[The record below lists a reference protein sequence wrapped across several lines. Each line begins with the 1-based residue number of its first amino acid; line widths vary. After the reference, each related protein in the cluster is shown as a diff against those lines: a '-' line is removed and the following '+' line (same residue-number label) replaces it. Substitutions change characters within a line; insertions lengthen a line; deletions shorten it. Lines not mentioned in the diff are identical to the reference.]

1 MLVTLVDLFSF
12 LSVVLRA
19 GTLVFQSALLGGV
32 MFVLRTARYSP
43 NAPADGIAQVQASSW
58 KLLRWSAVGLAVV
71 QLLYL
76 YVDSA
81 VLMASAD
88 LPFSG
93 VVGAN
98 FFLSGAI
105 VLVAALFTAFAAG
118 GSKRVARWALPVL
131 VLVIMSA
138 SVMTNHAAS
147 RLEQRPLL
155 ITLSSVHELAAGFWI
170 GGLPF
175 LVVGLFQAKDLDTR
189 WYVAERFSRTAVW
202 SVGALAASGLVMN
215 ILYIGSWGGI
225 LGTAYGIMVL
235 AKATMLGALLVLGGV
250 NFWLLRNFPKDRVMP
265 RLRPLIEAE
274 VGIGITVILAAAS
287 LTSQPPA
294 VDQVSD
300 TVTLAQVWQRFKP
313 EAPRLAYR
321 FIPESDPQTGPQVGP
336 QTSPQTGPKFG
347 EPIQLSG
354 PQIVNVDGIP
364 LTPRLINDSIESE
377 SNHHWMGLVVLAMG
391 LLALLARTGK
401 APWAEYWP
409 LLLIGIA
416 MFIILFADTE
426 CWPVGWKSVGA
437 CFADPEVFQHRLAA
451 LVCVGFA
458 VFELRVRTQ
467 KRENDRW
474 ALVFPLMCALGGAV
488 LLTHQHAIT
497 NVKETSL
504 VELSHVP
511 MGVLAVFAGWARWL
525 ELRLPKENRAIPSWV
540 WPTCFVLIGAALM
553 NYREM

>member
-1 MLVTLVDLFSF
+1 MLVKLVDLFSF
-12 LSVVLRA
+12 LSVLLRA
-19 GTLVFQSALLGGV
+19 GTLVFQSVLLGGV
-32 MFVLRTARYSP
+32 MFVLWTARYSP
-43 NAPADGIAQVQASSW
+43 DASEDSIARVQASSW

-71 QLLYL
+71 QLFYL

-88 LPFSG
+88 IPFRW

-98 FFLSGAI
+98 FFLSGTI
-105 VLVAALFTAFAAG
+105 VLVAALFTALVAG
-118 GSKRVARWALPVL
+118 GSTKVASRALPVL
-131 VLVIMSA
+131 GLVIMSA

-147 RLEQRPLL
+147 RLEQRLLL
-155 ITLSSVHELAAGFWI
+155 ITLSSGHELATGFWI

-175 LVVGLFQAKDLDTR
+175 LVLGLFRAKDLDTR
-189 WYVAERFSRTAVW
+189 WYITERFSRMAVL
-202 SVGALAASGLVMN
+202 SVGALATSGLVMS

-250 NFWLLRNFPKDRVMP
+250 NFLLLRDFPKDQVMP
-265 RLRPLIEAE
+265 RLRRLIEAE
-274 VGIGITVILAAAS
+274 VGIGITVILTAAS

-300 TVTLAQVWQRFKP
+300 TVTMGQLWQRFKP
-313 EAPRLAYR
+313 EVPRLSYR
-321 FIPESDPQTGPQVGP
+321 FLPETDPKISKPIQPSDPQA
-336 QTSPQTGPKFG
+336 
-347 EPIQLSG
+347 
-354 PQIVNVDGIP
+354 VNVDGTP
-364 LTPRLINDSIESE
+364 LTPRLINNSIESE
-377 SNHHWMGLVVLAMG
+377 SNHHWMGVVVLAMG

-401 APWAEYWP
+401 VPWAEYWP
-409 LLLIGIA
+409 LLLIGMA
-416 MFIILFADTE
+416 VFIVLFADTE
-426 CWPVGWKSVGA
+426 CWPVGRKSVGA

-458 VFELRVRTQ
+458 VFELRVRKQ
-467 KRENDRW
+467 KKENDPW
-474 ALVFPLMCALGGAV
+474 ATVFPLMCAFGGAV
-488 LLTHQHAIT
+488 LLTHQHAIA

-525 ELRLPKENRAIPSWV
+525 ELRLPEENRAIPSWI
-540 WPTCFVLIGAALM
+540 WPACFVLIGAGLM

>member
-1 MLVTLVDLFSF
+1 MLLKLVDLFSF

-19 GTLVFQSALLGGV
+19 GTLVFQSVLLGGV
-32 MFVLRTARYSP
+32 LFVLWTARSSP
-43 NAPADGIAQVQASSW
+43 AASEESMARVRASTW
-58 KLLRWSAVGLAVV
+58 NLLRLSAVGLAIV

-88 LPFSG
+88 IGFSG

-98 FFLSGAI
+98 FFISGSV
-105 VLVAALFTAFAAG
+105 VLVAALLTAI
-118 GSKRVARWALPVL
+118 VASGNKKVASWALPVL
-131 VLVIMSA
+131 TVVIMGA

-147 RLEQRPLL
+147 RLTGRPLL
-155 ITLSSVHELAAGFWI
+155 ITLSSVHELATGFWI

-175 LVVGLFQAKDLDTR
+175 LVLGLYRAKDLDTR
-189 WYVAERFSRTAVW
+189 WYITERFSRMALV
-202 SVGALAASGLVMN
+202 SVGALAISGLVLSV
-215 ILYIGSWGGI
+215 IYIGSWEAV

-235 AKATMLGALLVLGGV
+235 AKVTMLGALLILGGV
-250 NFWLLRNFPKDRVMP
+250 NFLLLRNFPKDQVMP
-265 RLRPLIEAE
+265 RLRRLIEAE
-274 VGIGITVILAAAS
+274 VGIGITVILTAAS

-300 TVTLAQVWQRFKP
+300 TVTPTQVWHRFKP
-313 EAPRLAYR
+313 VPPRLAYN
-321 FIPESDPQTGPQVGP
+321 FIPEIDSATGKPLP
-336 QTSPQTGPKFG
+336 PPDAKA
-347 EPIQLSG
+347 
-354 PQIVNVDGIP
+354 VNIDGLP
-364 LTPRLINDSIESE
+364 LTPRFINNTIESE

-391 LLALLARTGK
+391 LFALLARTGK

-416 MFIILFADTE
+416 VFIVLFADTE

-437 CFADPEVFQHRLAA
+437 CFADPEVFQHRMAA

-458 VFELRVRTQ
+458 VFELRVRRQ
-467 KRENDRW
+467 KKDNDPW
-474 ALVFPLMCALGGAV
+474 AMVFPLMCALGGAV
-488 LLTHQHAIT
+488 LLTHQHAIS
-497 NVKETSL
+497 NVKENSL

-511 MGVLAVFAGWARWL
+511 MGVIAVFAGWARWL
-525 ELRLPKENRAIPSWV
+525 ELRLPEENRAIPSWI
-540 WPTCFVLIGAALM
+540 WPFCFVLIGAGLL